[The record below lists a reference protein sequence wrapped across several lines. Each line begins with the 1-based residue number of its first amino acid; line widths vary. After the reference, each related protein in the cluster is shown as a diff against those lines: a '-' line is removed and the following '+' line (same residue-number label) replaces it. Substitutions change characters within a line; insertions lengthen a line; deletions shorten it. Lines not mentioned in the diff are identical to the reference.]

1 MERICAKCQYDNLEG
16 KILTHHNSDVIFHE
30 GDKLE
35 YIYFINSGYV
45 KMARYLENG
54 DERIIG
60 ILGPGDYI
68 ALLAVLQDKDYYLA
82 TAIAITETV
91 IKRIPQKSV
100 IDSYNRS
107 NDFKD
112 KCLKCAVTR
121 SNTFKNY
128 LVNSSN
134 TDVNQKILDALLML
148 YEKYG
153 YFEGKLHYLDLPF
166 SKTVFANLIGI
177 RRETL
182 SRHLSRLQDEGIIKV
197 HKNSYLLY
205 YV

>member
-1 MERICAKCQYDNLEG
+1 MNKICAKCQYDNLKG
-16 KILTHHNSDVIFHE
+16 KITTHHNSDVIFHE
-30 GDKLE
+30 GDLLE
-35 YIYFINSGYV
+35 YVFFINNGYV

-60 ILGPGDYI
+60 VLGPGDYI
-68 ALLAVLQDKDYYLA
+68 ALLAVLQEKDTYLA
-82 TAIAITETV
+82 TAIAITETI
-91 IKRIPQKSV
+91 IKRIPKNSV

-107 NDFKD
+107 SDFKD
-112 KCLKCAVTR
+112 KCLRCAVTR
-121 SNTFKNY
+121 SNTFKNF
-128 LVNSSN
+128 LVNSGN
-134 TDVNQKILDALLML
+134 TDAKQKILDALLML

-153 YFEGKLHYLDLPF
+153 YLEGKLHYLDLPF
-166 SKTVFANLIGI
+166 SKTVLANVIGI